1 MASFELRVDP
11 EADAAYLQLA
21 AVIAPAS
28 VDETVSVEVRN
39 GLINIDLAAD
49 GTVLGI
55 EFVHAAS
62 LLGGIASDGD

>member
-11 EADAAYLQLA
+11 EVDAAYLQLA
-21 AVIAPAS
+21 PSIAPGS
-28 VDETVSVEVRN
+28 VDETVSVEART
-39 GLINIDLAAD
+39 GLINIDFAAD

-62 LLGGIASDGD
+62 LLGDIASEGR